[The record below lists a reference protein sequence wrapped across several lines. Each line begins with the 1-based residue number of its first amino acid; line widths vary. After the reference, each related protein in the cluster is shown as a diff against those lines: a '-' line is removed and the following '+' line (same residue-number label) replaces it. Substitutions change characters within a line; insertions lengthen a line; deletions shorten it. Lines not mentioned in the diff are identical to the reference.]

1 MKKKAVVYIK
11 SKQSIDDEGI
21 EVVSTGEFEKTEYG
35 FLVSYEETELSGMEG
50 TTTYLKIFDEKLILQ
65 RKGSTIAELEFQKG
79 NNNVSLYD
87 TPYGTLELRVKT
99 NDTIIKIND
108 NGGKIKV
115 DYDIALSGQK
125 PYKTRLDVEIKA

>member
-21 EVVSTGEFEKTEYG
+21 EVVSTGEYG

-125 PYKTRLDVEIKA
+125 PYKTILDVEI

>member
-21 EVVSTGEFEKTEYG
+21 EVVSAGEFERTEYG

-50 TTTYLKIFDEKLILQ
+50 TTTYLKIFDEKLVLQ
-65 RKGSTIAELEFQKG
+65 REGSTMAELEFQKG

-108 NGGKIKV
+108 NGGKIQV

-125 PYKTRLDVEIKA
+125 PYRTILDVEIKA